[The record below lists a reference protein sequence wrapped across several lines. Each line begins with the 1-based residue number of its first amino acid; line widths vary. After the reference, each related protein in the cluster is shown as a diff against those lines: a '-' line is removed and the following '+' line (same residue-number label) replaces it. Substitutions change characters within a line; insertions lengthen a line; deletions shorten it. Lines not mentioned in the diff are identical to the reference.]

1 METLRYV
8 LGVMLVVF
16 YPPAVVYWLLIHPL
30 AGWWRR
36 RGPVVAL
43 AAVGLLC
50 VGLSVLLF
58 LVHDVLMG
66 RDLGTSWWAVGAGVL
81 FYGASVAM
89 EMRTRKQLDFRTLAG
104 VPEVSE
110 SAWRRGPG
118 ARRPDGSRP
127 PSGPDAEGPGGGSEA
142 SAARDPRLL
151 TEGMYAR
158 VRHPRYL
165 GVILGS
171 VGFSLVVNYVGV
183 YVMVGAFIPVLFLV
197 VVLEEREL
205 VGRFGQAYRD
215 YQGRVPRWI
224 PRLGRGPGPSGGI
237 GGDRSAGGRVDHG

>member
-1 METLRYV
+1 MDTLRYA
-8 LGVMLVVF
+8 LGVVLVVF

-43 AAVGLLC
+43 VVVGLLC

-58 LVHDVLMG
+58 LVHDALMG
-66 RDLGTSWWAVGAGVL
+66 RDLGTSWWAVGAGLL

-89 EMRTRKQLDFRTLAG
+89 EMRTRKQLDFRTLVG

-110 SAWRRGPG
+110 S
-118 ARRPDGSRP
+118 
-127 PSGPDAEGPGGGSEA
+127 
-142 SAARDPRLL
+142 DPRLL

-165 GVILGS
+165 GVILGT
-171 VGFSLVVNYVGV
+171 VGFSLVVNYLGV
-183 YVMVGAFIPVLFLV
+183 YAMVGAFIPVLYLV

-205 VGRFGQAYRD
+205 VGRFGGAYRA
-215 YQGRVPRWI
+215 YQGRVPRLI
-224 PRLGRGPGPSGGI
+224 PRPGRGPGPSGAAAPPRRP
-237 GGDRSAGGRVDHG
+237 GGDG